1 MHTRLA
7 EAMGYVE
14 EKRRELLKSF
24 DGVPGDRLCRRATPE
39 AWSVAEILE
48 HLRMVEAG
56 VARLIT
62 KRVGQARE
70 AGLGE
75 EKSSASVLPSFVQHS
90 TRLENAV
97 LQAPATVHPR
107 PNIDINEAV
116 EGLESSREAL
126 RLAAVSANGLSI
138 GEIKHTHPVLGEL
151 DLYQWLI
158 FVGQH
163 EGRHRKQIE
172 RTLNS
177 IPQ

>member
-1 MHTRLA
+1 MHPRLA
-7 EAMGYVE
+7 EAMDFVE
-14 EKRRELLKSF
+14 EKRNELLQSF
-24 DGVPGDRLCRRATPE
+24 AGIPGDRLCRRATPE
-39 AWSVAEILE
+39 GWSVAEILD

-62 KRVGQARE
+62 KRVAQARE

-75 EKSSASVLPSFVQHS
+75 ERSTDPVLPTFDKHRAQ
-90 TRLENAV
+90 LENAV
-97 LQAPATVHPR
+97 MQSPPTVVPR
-107 PNIDINEAV
+107 ANIDINEAV
-116 EGLESSREAL
+116 DGLESSREAL
-126 RLAAVSANGLSI
+126 RAAAVSANGLAI
-138 GEIKHTHPVLGEL
+138 GEIKHTHVILGEL

-163 EGRHRKQIE
+163 EGRHRRQIE